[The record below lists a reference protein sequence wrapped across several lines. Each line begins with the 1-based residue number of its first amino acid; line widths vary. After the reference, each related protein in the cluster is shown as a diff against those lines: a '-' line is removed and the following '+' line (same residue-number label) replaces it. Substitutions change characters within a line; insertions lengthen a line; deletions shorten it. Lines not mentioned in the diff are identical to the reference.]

1 MAIRWIRH
9 DVITSCTQRTSE
21 RRFFFKPTAAIREL
35 IGVSAAR
42 AQKLFPVKLYW
53 LEVNVNHLHYGIA
66 PIDDTPDAVT
76 YYVRFRQLFNRLVAD
91 GVNRLW
97 GRRGAVF
104 GAPASEVHCLD
115 NESVHECFYYAITNP
130 SKDGLCDRVADW
142 EGFSSY
148 PYLAQGKAAEFYYI
162 DRAAWH
168 RAGGERSKVSIDV
181 FEKKETLVFTP
192 LPGTEELSA
201 SERRSRII
209 AEVCVRESRFR
220 AQRRKA
226 GRSAMDKNA
235 RARIDPLS
243 APRKLTRNTPRPLCH
258 TVSKELYE
266 KYEKEAKKFGQ
277 KYYAASRKYLSGYFH
292 TAFPLGSIRP
302 PLIRSAVPDSQERRA
317 A

>member
-1 MAIRWIRH
+1 MSIRWIRH
-9 DVITSCTQRTSE
+9 DVITSCTQRASE

-42 AQKLFPVKLYW
+42 AQKRFPVKLYW

-76 YYVRFRQLFNRLVAD
+76 YYVRFRQLFNRLVAE
-91 GVNRLW
+91 GVNHLW

-130 SKDGLCDRVADW
+130 VKDGLCDRVAEW

-243 APRKLTRNTPRPLCH
+243 APRKLTCDTPRPLCH
-258 TVSKELYE
+258 TVSSAAYQ
-266 KYEKEAKKFGQ
+266 KYEEEAKQFGQ
-277 KYYAASRKYLSGYFH
+277 EYGAASHQYLRGNFY

-302 PLIRSAVPDSQERRA
+302 PLIRSAVSDSNERRA